1 MSTVKNQSCLFLFL
15 LIFSVLSCKSVKPVS
30 PESTTETSSA
40 IPFTFDFAESEK
52 LTPLLDQA
60 LAEKKLIFVDFYA
73 DWCLPCKMM
82 EKDVFVDKELGT
94 YFNTH
99 FINYKVDA
107 EKGNGVNLAQIFNIK
122 AYPTLLFLN
131 EKGQVLERKEGAAY
145 HSELKAMARR
155 ALAKQ

>member
-1 MSTVKNQSCLFLFL
+1 MSTVTKQSFLFL
-15 LIFSVLSCKSVKPVS
+15 LLLFFSMLSCKSVKPVS
-30 PESTTETSSA
+30 SESTTDTSSA
-40 IPFTFDFAESEK
+40 IPFTFDFAESEQ

-82 EKDVFVDKELGT
+82 EKDVFVDKELGN

-99 FINYKVDA
+99 FINYKVDG

-145 HSELKAMARR
+145 HSELKALARR